1 MSLFSADERN
11 RNLGR
16 RHLPLL
22 VGLLLIPAV
31 FLVNLSAAVAVPSYA
46 QPTSMSVILSG
57 AQREVVALL
66 DSNGNIHAAWIDR
79 DDLSA
84 QGRAS
89 LWYSTYDPEAPRSAT
104 TRLVDRSASIDS
116 LDMIVDDLDSIHIV
130 WVRQTSDPGSL
141 NATDRNAQA
150 RGIYYQRMLSDGTS
164 LLSPRL
170 LLESRTESLRAA
182 VTSGRNDRLYVAWIE
197 TRRLDSGD
205 AELNIYYGTLPALG
219 SAFDITR
226 TFVATTQGGSGMLKA
241 TASTD
246 RRMLYLAWVD
256 DLGDGRSGVRYS
268 RVDFLENVSTTVSVE
283 DLNGAVTKLAI
294 APTPEGDLVMGWVYY
309 EPTLGERV
317 VSLRRVM
324 REGRATP
331 IVVQVQP
338 QQTSDVESMT
348 LDSQGNLHLVWLDQS
363 EEVPLTPRQAWVPR
377 QRLLYTK
384 LSGDGQSYQ
393 ETREVPYGRVA
404 AAFVLQ
410 DGEVYV
416 VSQQRVLETTR
427 PVSTGNPLA
436 LVLALVLLSIVASGM
451 STETGTYLVASW
463 ADTSSLSATRLMK
476 DGSAGLCAILLK
488 RIGARPGVT
497 LSDLKRLSSR
507 STIDVAM
514 HLRILERLGV
524 IQSLREGTK
533 QRFYCVSPEA
543 GSLSCVGELRES
555 IVRLVEQAPGITE
568 AQIARRLGVSQQLAN
583 YHLRLLAGSRILT
596 RNHTPSNVGY
606 VVNERV
612 VASRKGNAGN

>member
-1 MSLFSADERN
+1 
-11 RNLGR
+11 
-16 RHLPLL
+16 
-22 VGLLLIPAV
+22 
-31 FLVNLSAAVAVPSYA
+31 
-46 QPTSMSVILSG
+46 MSVILSG

-84 QGRAS
+84 QGRES
-89 LWYSTYDPEAPRSAT
+89 LWCSTYDPEAPRSAT

-116 LDMIVDDLDSIHIV
+116 LDMIVDDLDNIHIV

-164 LLSPRL
+164 LLSPKL
-170 LLESRTESLRAA
+170 LLESRTESLCAA

-205 AELNIYYGTLPALG
+205 AESNIYYGTLPALG

-283 DLNGAVTKLAI
+283 DLNGAVNKLAI

-309 EPTLGERV
+309 EPMLGERV
-317 VSLRRVM
+317 VHLRRLM

-331 IVVQVQP
+331 IAVQIQP
-338 QQTSDVESMT
+338 QQPSDVESMT
-348 LDSQGNLHLVWLDQS
+348 LDSQGNLHLVWLDQT
-363 EEVPLTPRQAWVPR
+363 EEAPVTPRQAWVPR

-393 ETREVPYGRVA
+393 ESREIPYGRVV

-410 DGEVYV
+410 NGEVYV
-416 VSQQRVLETTR
+416 VSQQRALETTR
-427 PVSTGNPLA
+427 PVSTGSPLA
-436 LVLALVLLSIVASGM
+436 LVLALVLLTIVASGV
-451 STETGTYLVASW
+451 SSETGTYLVASW
-463 ADTSSLSATRLMK
+463 ADTASLSAARLMRA
-476 DGSAGLCAILLK
+476 GSAGLCADLL
-488 RIGARPGVT
+488 RGIGVRPAVT
-497 LSDLKRLSSR
+497 LSDLKQLSSQN
-507 STIDVAM
+507 TMDVAM

-524 IQSLREGTK
+524 IQSVREGTK
-533 QRFYCVSPEA
+533 QRFYSVRSEA
-543 GSLSCVGELRES
+543 ESLSRAGELRES
-555 IVRLVEQAPGITE
+555 IVRLVEQVPGITE
-568 AQIARRLGVSQQLAN
+568 AQIARRLGTSQQLAN
-583 YHLRLLAGSRILT
+583 YHLRRLAGARILT
-596 RNHTPSNVGY
+596 RNHSPPNVRY

-612 VASRKGNAGN
+612 VASRKKNTGN

>member
-11 RNLGR
+11 RNLGH
-16 RHLPLL
+16 RHLSLL
-22 VGLLLIPAV
+22 VGLLLLLAV
-31 FLVNLSAAVAVPSYA
+31 FLVNLSAAGAVPSYA
-46 QPTSMSVILSG
+46 QSTSMSVISSG

-66 DSNGNIHAAWIDR
+66 DSNGKIHAAWIDR
-79 DDLSA
+79 ADLSA

-104 TRLVDRSASIDS
+104 TRLVDRSVSIDS
-116 LDMIVDDLDSIHIV
+116 LDMIVDDLDNIHIV

-170 LLESRTESLRAA
+170 LLESRTESLCAS

-197 TRRLDSGD
+197 SQRLDSGD
-205 AELNIYYGTLPALG
+205 TESNTFYGSLPAMG
-219 SAFDITR
+219 STFDITP
-226 TFVATTQGGSGMLKA
+226 TFVATTQGGSRMLKA
-241 TASTD
+241 TVSTD
-246 RRMLYLAWVD
+246 RRVLYLAWVD
-256 DLGDGRSGVRYS
+256 DLGDGRSRVRYS
-268 RVDFLENVSTTVSVE
+268 EVDLLENVSTTVSVE
-283 DLNGAVTKLAI
+283 DLNGAVIKLAI

-309 EPTLGERV
+309 EPMLGERV
-317 VSLRRVM
+317 VHLRRVM

-331 IVVQVQP
+331 IAVQVQP
-338 QQTSDVESMT
+338 QQASDVESMT
-348 LDSQGNLHLVWLDQS
+348 LDSQGSLHVVWLDQS
-363 EEVPLTPRQAWVPR
+363 EEVPVTPRQAWVPR
-377 QRLLYTK
+377 QRLLHTK

-393 ETREVPYGRVA
+393 ETREIPYGRVM

-427 PVSTGNPLA
+427 PVSTGSPLA
-436 LVLALVLLSIVASGM
+436 LVVALVLLSIVASGM

-463 ADTSSLSATRLMK
+463 AETGSLSAARLMK

-497 LSDLKRLSSR
+497 LSDLKRLSR
-507 STIDVAM
+507 RNTRDVAV

-533 QRFYCVSPEA
+533 QRFYCASPEA
-543 GSLSCVGELRES
+543 DSLSRVGELRES
-555 IVRLVEQAPGITE
+555 II
-568 AQIARRLGVSQQLAN
+568 
-583 YHLRLLAGSRILT
+583 
-596 RNHTPSNVGY
+596 
-606 VVNERV
+606 
-612 VASRKGNAGN
+612 